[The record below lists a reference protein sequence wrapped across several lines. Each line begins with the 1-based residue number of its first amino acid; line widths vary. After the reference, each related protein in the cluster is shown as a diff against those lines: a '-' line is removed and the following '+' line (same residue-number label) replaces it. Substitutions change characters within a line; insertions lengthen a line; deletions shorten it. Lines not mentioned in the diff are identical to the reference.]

1 MIPENL
7 INNIDPQEDPTKRS
21 TQITGVPGQ
30 IPQNLSA
37 QQYNDM
43 LKMQQISGASGLM
56 LKEQSSGYA
65 NVKSEIVSRAY
76 EPLTVGNMSVSSN
89 KNPSDKKEETDKKET
104 EEKKPETKTDKKTK
118 K

>member
-7 INNIDPQEDPTKRS
+7 INNIDPEEDPTKRS

-56 LKEQSSGYA
+56 QKEQSSGYA
-65 NVKSEIVSRAY
+65 NVASDIVSRKY
-76 EPLTVGNMSVSSN
+76 EPLTVGSMNVTSN
-89 KNPSDKKEETDKKET
+89 KKPSEKEETED
-104 EEKKPETKTDKKTK
+104 EKKKDEKIKNKTK
-118 K
+118 KK